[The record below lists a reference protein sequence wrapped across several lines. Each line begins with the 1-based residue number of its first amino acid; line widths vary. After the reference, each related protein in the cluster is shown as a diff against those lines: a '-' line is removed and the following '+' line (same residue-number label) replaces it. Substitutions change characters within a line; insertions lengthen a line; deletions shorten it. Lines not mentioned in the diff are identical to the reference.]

1 MQGTVPVTGM
11 TVYASGSE
19 YLDGPTPSEQAAGMV
34 PLDTVPA
41 DWWNM
46 MFQNLT
52 TQLNNTVTAFN
63 QIYSELLYVITST
76 GGTPSESDTTQLYQ
90 ALNSLRQTSTGTAD
104 AAGSVKSSST
114 SGKVSIDA
122 NGIMTPNGMGVPTS
136 LNTTSKEIVG
146 AVNELKQALADLND
160 ALRNAIT
167 DACNARAP
175 TSHAAADTT
184 YGAGTGSNYG
194 HVKLSAATNS
204 SSGEADSIA
213 ATPSAV
219 KAVADDLS
227 SYKTSNATALSG
239 KAPTSHASS
248 ATTYGKGD
256 ASNYGHVKLS
266 SETGNTSG
274 VADGIAATPL
284 AVKSVAD
291 SLATYKTANDR
302 AVANTAP
309 KSHASTGI
317 TYGVGSNTN
326 FGHVK
331 LSDSTSLDSGTLGG
345 VAATPAAV
353 KDAYDLANG
362 KAAVGNTAGAA
373 LASNASAGSS
383 SAAARAD
390 HVHPFPTL
398 VSNNGTRCKV
408 NFVLSGTT
416 LNITTTNV

>member
-104 AAGSVKSSST
+104 AAGSVKSSSE
-114 SGKVSIDA
+114 SGKVAIDA

-136 LNTTSKEIVG
+136 LNTTSKVIVG
-146 AVNELKQALADLND
+146 AINEVKQNLADLNTT
-160 ALRNAIT
+160 LRGVIT

-184 YGAGTGSNYG
+184 YGAGTDTNYG
-194 HVKLSAATNS
+194 HVKLSAATDS
-204 SSGEADSIA
+204 TSGTDGGTA

-227 SYKTSNATALSG
+227 SYKGTNATALSG
-239 KAPTSHASS
+239 KAPTSHAST

-256 ASNYGHVKLS
+256 SSNYGHVKLS
-266 SETGNTSG
+266 SVTNGTSG

-291 SLATYKTANDR
+291 SLATYKTNNDS
-302 AVANTAP
+302 AVAGKAP
-309 KSHASTGI
+309 TSHASTLA
-317 TYGVGSNTN
+317 TYGKGTADNYGHLKLNAATN
-326 FGHVK
+326 
-331 LSDSTSLDSGTLGG
+331 STLGTG
-345 VAATPAAV
+345 DGTAATPSAV
-353 KDAYDLANG
+353 KSAYDLANG

-373 LASNASAGSS
+373 LASNAAAGTSAT
-383 SAAARAD
+383 AARSD

-408 NFVLSGTT
+408 NFKLTGTT
-416 LNITTTNV
+416 LNITTTTV

>member
-114 SGKVSIDA
+114 SGKVSIDSD
-122 NGIMTPNGMGVPTS
+122 GIMTPNGMGVPTS
-136 LNTTSKEIVG
+136 LNTTSKIIVG
-146 AVNELKQALADLND
+146 AINELKTTIETLDST
-160 ALRNAIT
+160 LRGVIT
-167 DACNARAP
+167 TSCNARAP

-184 YGAGTGSNYG
+184 YGKGDSSNYG
-194 HVKLSAATNS
+194 HVKLSDT
-204 SSGEADSIA
+204 ADSASGASGGVA
-213 ATPSAV
+213 ATP
-219 KAVADDLS
+219 KAVASVASDLS
-227 SYKTSNATALSG
+227 SYIEDNDAAVSG

-248 ATTYGKGD
+248 ATTYGIGT
-256 ASNYGHVKLS
+256 SGNYGHVKLS
-266 SETGNTSG
+266 SATNSTSG
-274 VADGIAATPL
+274 V
-284 AVKSVAD
+284 S
-291 SLATYKTANDR
+291 S
-302 AVANTAP
+302 
-309 KSHASTGI
+309 
-317 TYGVGSNTN
+317 
-326 FGHVK
+326 
-331 LSDSTSLDSGTLGG
+331 G

-373 LASNASAGSS
+373 LAGTASAGSS

-416 LNITTTNV
+416 LNITTTSV

>member
-19 YLDGPTPSEQAAGMV
+19 YLDGPTSAEQAAGMV

-76 GGTPSESDTTQLYQ
+76 GGTPSESDTTQLYH
-90 ALNSLRQTSTGTAD
+90 ALNSLRQTSTGTASE
-104 AAGSVKSSST
+104 AGSVKSSST
-114 SGKVSIDA
+114 SGKVSIDSD
-122 NGIMTPNGMGVPTS
+122 GIMTPNGMGVPTS

-146 AVNELKQALADLND
+146 AINELKQALGDLNT
-160 ALRNAIT
+160 ALRSAIT

-184 YGAGTGSNYG
+184 YGAGNGDNYG
-194 HVKLSAATNS
+194 HLKLSAATDS
-204 SSGEADSIA
+204 TSGTDGGIA

-219 KAVADDLS
+219 KAVADALET
-227 SYKTSNATALSG
+227 YKGTNATALSG
-239 KAPTSHASS
+239 KAPTSHAV
-248 ATTYGKGD
+248 ADTTYGTGD
-256 ASNYGHVKLS
+256 GDNYGHVKLS
-266 SETGNTSG
+266 
-274 VADGIAATPL
+274 D
-284 AVKSVAD
+284 
-291 SLATYKTANDR
+291 TA
-302 AVANTAP
+302 
-309 KSHASTGI
+309 
-317 TYGVGSNTN
+317 
-326 FGHVK
+326 
-331 LSDSTSLDSGTLGG
+331 DSTSDTSGG
-345 VAATPAAV
+345 VAATPKAVAAV
-353 KDAYDLANG
+353 ASDLSDYIDSNDAAVSGKAPTNHASTLGTYGTGTADKYGHVKLSSSTSLDLGTGGGTAATPSAVKAAYDLANS

-373 LASNASAGSS
+373 LASNASVGSS

-408 NFVLSGTT
+408 NFVLNGTT
-416 LNITTTNV
+416 LNITTTTV